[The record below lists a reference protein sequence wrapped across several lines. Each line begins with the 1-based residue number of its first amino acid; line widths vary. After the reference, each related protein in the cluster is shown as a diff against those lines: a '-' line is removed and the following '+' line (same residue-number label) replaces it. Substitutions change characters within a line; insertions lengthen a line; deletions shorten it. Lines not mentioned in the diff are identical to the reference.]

1 MRTFYIKSH
10 VNLDTGFIDFHAFKM
25 ITHFCNSYNNIKPWE
40 IFSSVSIANGEL
52 YGTWN
57 KLKQLSCRS
66 SCKCVGMKEIRGEE
80 RDLIKYILFWN
91 YSIIKILSI
100 MSTDDIPIIEK

>member
-1 MRTFYIKSH
+1 M
-10 VNLDTGFIDFHAFKM
+10 
-25 ITHFCNSYNNIKPWE
+25 
-40 IFSSVSIANGEL
+40 FSTVCIANGEL
-52 YGTWN
+52 YGMWN

-100 MSTDDIPIIEK
+100 MSTDDIEKIVIFYSCFTTKMKQSFKFSYNGLNPKHLSP